1 MKEKVE
7 IIINFIF
14 DNNDEDDEKYI
25 TELFK
30 QGIIYGIKEQDF
42 EDVHDV
48 KVNVKVKKINQAKES
63 IENGNK

>member
-14 DNNDEDDEKYI
+14 DNNEEYDEKYI

-30 QGIIYGIKEQDF
+30 EGIICSIKEKDF

-63 IENGNK
+63 LK